1 MIEVEPNQNGVVLQK
16 NITDP
21 EDSENEKSNAIDFYD
36 TWVKDD
42 KGQWVEEGKAATT
55 ETPAAED
62 GEIVCGGS
70 CSNNLEDVLY
80 KNTQAKTATSK

>member
-21 EDSENEKSNAIDFYD
+21 EGSENEKSNAIDFYD

-42 KGQWVEEGKAATT
+42 KSQWVEEENAVTT
-55 ETPAAED
+55 ETPTAED
-62 GEIVCGGS
+62 SETVCGGS

-80 KNTQAKTATSK
+80 KNTPAKTATSK